1 MYLYN
6 SALNVFAPQKPANT
20 LRTKEYVLISD
31 RSAKRKYIEWI
42 FFYNRNVFFP
52 YNTTPE
58 IQAMNKAYTVVH
70 LALVMVILSL
80 ILAII
85 CPTIQQR
92 RMQAEVV
99 QIKESLDAASLNLAK
114 RHKDINSTATQTI
127 SNEDLYA
134 CLFQDNF
141 FTTPTTRVSDSLSTP
156 PRFLAQCESTAG
168 KSSVTLSGENDFRNT
183 PSQNIRK
190 NNRAINGD
198 HRKIRQ
204 AKLRRAVV
212 RAILRE
218 QRRYSAQT
226 SATSVQRSE
235 SVPAQ

>member
-1 MYLYN
+1 
-6 SALNVFAPQKPANT
+6 
-20 LRTKEYVLISD
+20 
-31 RSAKRKYIEWI
+31 
-42 FFYNRNVFFP
+42 
-52 YNTTPE
+52 
-58 IQAMNKAYTVVH
+58 MNKAYTVVH

-114 RHKDINSTATQTI
+114 RHKDINSTAAQTI